1 MLAMSPPAGEFPE
14 SFPGARG
21 AGLRA
26 VSSAELPLAPSRAQ
40 GSSEGLHVTRSASTW
55 AVGAQHPHCSIS
67 AIITAF

>member
-1 MLAMSPPAGEFPE
+1 MLAMSPPASEFPG

-40 GSSEGLHVTRSASTW
+40 GSSEG
-55 AVGAQHPHCSIS
+55 
-67 AIITAF
+67 